1 MIDRELG
8 NINESGELLN
18 IKLQAA
24 TDAYKLLQKQEI
36 ESLVPEMG
44 KFSFSELTMYF
55 ENKQRINIDI
65 FTVNDQGDSVT
76 FTVDPN
82 STTRVKQLFLAMSN
96 EDINAAGDQTLVNK
110 SWVESKVTGATG
122 SFTAQSGETI
132 TVTNGLITAI
142 E

>member
-18 IKLQAA
+18 INLTAA
-24 TDAYKLLQKQEI
+24 TEANKLLQKQEVEALI
-36 ESLVPEMG
+36 DIG